1 MKIKSGHIFSR
12 KITKTHQRSTKNIDA
27 ISDKSIHQAESLAK
41 VLATHR
47 LGEIPQLLAPNI
59 ILKSSRVIL
68 EIMDS
73 SGNIGFRF

>member
-1 MKIKSGHIFSR
+1 MLFQIKAE
-12 KITKTHQRSTKNIDA
+12 K
-27 ISDKSIHQAESLAK
+27 KSIHQAESLSK
-41 VLATHR
+41 VLATHH

>member
-1 MKIKSGHIFSR
+1 MLFQIK
-12 KITKTHQRSTKNIDA
+12 A
-27 ISDKSIHQAESLAK
+27 EEKSIHQAESLSK
-41 VLATHR
+41 VLETHR

-73 SGNIGFRF
+73 SGNTGFRF